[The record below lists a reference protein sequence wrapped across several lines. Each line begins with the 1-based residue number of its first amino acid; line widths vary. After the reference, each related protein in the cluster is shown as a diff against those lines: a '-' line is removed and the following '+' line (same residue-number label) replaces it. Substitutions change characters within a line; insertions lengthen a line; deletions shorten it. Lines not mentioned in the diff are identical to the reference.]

1 MSANNEQ
8 TAPNNAPTL
17 CKSGCGFF
25 GSAITGGCC
34 SKCWMAGIKNKKQ
47 TPSAPAT
54 ADVVDV
60 ADNSKKIIASASK
73 TSDQRRAA
81 TETEKTLQAMVK
93 LQKHSAADDASQT
106 RQLKKKKKKKTGYK
120 NMMATMMAGT
130 DKKDMA
136 MEQDILAKGLGGG
149 NFSKIE
155 KI

>member
-8 TAPNNAPTL
+8 TAPNNAPML

-34 SKCWMAGIKNKKQ
+34 SKCWMAGIKNKVTQ
-47 TPSAPAT
+47 SAPAT

-60 ADNSKKIIASASK
+60 ADNNSEKIAVSK
-73 TSDQRRAA
+73 TRVAA
-81 TETEKTLQAMVK
+81 TETEKTLHAI
-93 LQKHSAADDASQT
+93 AAELKQPAVVDASKT
-106 RQLKKKKKKKTGYK
+106 PQLKKKKKKKTGYK

-130 DKKDMA
+130 DKKDIA
-136 MEQDILAKGLGGG
+136 LEKEILAKGLGGG